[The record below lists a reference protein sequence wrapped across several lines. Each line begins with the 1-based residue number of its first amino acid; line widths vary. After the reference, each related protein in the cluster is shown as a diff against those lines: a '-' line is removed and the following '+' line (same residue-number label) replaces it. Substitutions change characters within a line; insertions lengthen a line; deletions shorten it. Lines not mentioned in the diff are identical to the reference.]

1 MKSTLERTSHKTD
14 DQLKTD
20 IIAELQYEP
29 SIKFTDLGVLVHD
42 GVVTLNG
49 HTDSYM
55 GKREAVRSIKRI
67 AGVKAIADEIELKM
81 PGSVSHTDED
91 IAIAV
96 AHHLEWSSGVPTG
109 TVTATVRKGWIT
121 LEGEVEWQYMKNAAE
136 SVVHHLMGVKG
147 VSNMISLNP
156 KSTPTPTP
164 TGVKSSIRSAF
175 ERSALLD
182 ANKIEVETSGSEV
195 TLRGNVRNYDERD
208 EAERVAWASPG
219 ISSVHN
225 NLMIEWSY
233 FT

>member
-1 MKSTLERTSHKTD
+1 MKSTLENTIHKTD

-29 SIKFTDLGVLVHD
+29 SVKFTDLGVLVHD

-55 GKREAVRSIKRI
+55 GKREVVRSIKRI

-91 IAIAV
+91 IAIAA
-96 AHHLEWSSGVPTG
+96 AHHLEWSSGIPTG

-121 LEGEVEWQYMKNAAE
+121 LDGEVEWQYMKNAAE
-136 SVVHHLMGVKG
+136 SVVHHLVGVKG

-156 KSTPTPTP
+156 KSIPTE
-164 TGVKSSIRSAF
+164 VKSSIRSAF
-175 ERSALLD
+175 ERNALID
-182 ANKIEVETSGSEV
+182 ANRIEVETSGSEV
-195 TLRGNVRNYDERD
+195 TLRGNVRNYDERE
-208 EAERVAWASPG
+208 EAERVAWAAPG
-219 ISSVHN
+219 ILSVHN

-233 FT
+233 FTS